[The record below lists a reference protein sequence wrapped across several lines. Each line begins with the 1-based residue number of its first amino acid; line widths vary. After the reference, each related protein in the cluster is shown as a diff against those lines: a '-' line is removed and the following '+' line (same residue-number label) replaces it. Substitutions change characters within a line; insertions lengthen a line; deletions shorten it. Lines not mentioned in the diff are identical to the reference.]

1 MFLAGDGRDRKW
13 IAARKN
19 GLIFYT
25 FFPCV
30 FENSLE
36 LIMVCSPFENNPL
49 ISSLCCSSSVWSIQ
63 KRR

>member
-36 LIMVCSPFENNPL
+36 LMVCSPFENNPL